1 MLNFP
6 VTDFLKAILTRT
18 AAERSEL
25 VKDKPEMATVA
36 KDVQAARKGERR
48 RVLMRGIVYSP
59 AGAQSVWIRDIS
71 HDGASVAGE
80 DRLPNNCDVI
90 FKRGPIFAAGHV
102 AWSNET
108 GAGIK
113 FYRDLA
119 ERDVASAN
127 LPLANRDD

>member
-1 MLNFP
+1 
-6 VTDFLKAILTRT
+6 
-18 AAERSEL
+18 
-25 VKDKPEMATVA
+25 MATGESR
-36 KDVQAARKGERR
+36 ARAQRGRR
-48 RVLMRGIVYSP
+48 RVLMRGTVYSP
-59 AGAQSVWIRDIS
+59 DGAHIVWIRDIS

-90 FKRGPIFAAGHV
+90 FKRGPIFAAGHI

-119 ERDVASAN
+119 DRDVASAAFRSPTATTDAR
-127 LPLANRDD
+127 LRARFRIA

>member
-1 MLNFP
+1 
-6 VTDFLKAILTRT
+6 
-18 AAERSEL
+18 
-25 VKDKPEMATVA
+25 MATVA

-48 RVLMRGIVYSP
+48 RVLMRGTVYSP

-80 DRLPNNCDVI
+80 DRLPTNCDVI

>member
-1 MLNFP
+1 
-6 VTDFLKAILTRT
+6 
-18 AAERSEL
+18 
-25 VKDKPEMATVA
+25 MATVA

-80 DRLPNNCDVI
+80 DRLPTNCDVI

-119 ERDVASAN
+119 DPDVASAN
-127 LPLANRDD
+127 LPLANCDD

>member
-1 MLNFP
+1 
-6 VTDFLKAILTRT
+6 
-18 AAERSEL
+18 
-25 VKDKPEMATVA
+25 MATVA

-48 RVLMRGIVYSP
+48 RVLMRGTVYSP

-80 DRLPNNCDVI
+80 DRLPTNCDVI

-108 GAGIK
+108 GAGNQILS
-113 FYRDLA
+113 RPRRTRRRLGQPSA
-119 ERDVASAN
+119 RQPRRLSRRLASAIWH
-127 LPLANRDD
+127 R